1 MRKLFLAAAFVLVGF
16 PAWAQTVPRVE
27 IFGGYS
33 YLHRE
38 DANLDLGWNLAV
50 DWSFGKTFMAVL
62 DESAQYGKLNG
73 TSVRQFWVSAG
84 PAVAFGRDKRAAV
97 FVHAFAGLVRS
108 IRAIE
113 VEGVSISVQESDFGT
128 MFGGGTDIKMSRK
141 FAFRLQGDYEIV
153 FADLGTETGYRL
165 SAGIVFRMG
174 MGK

>member
-1 MRKLFLAAAFVLVGF
+1 MRKLFLAVAFVLVCV
-16 PAWAQTVPRVE
+16 PARAQDIPSVE

-38 DANLDLGWNLAV
+38 DANLKLGWNLAV

-62 DESAQYGKLNG
+62 DESAQYGTLDG
-73 TSVRQFWVSAG
+73 VSVRQFWVSAG

-97 FVHAFAGLVRS
+97 FVHAFAGLIRS
-108 IRAIE
+108 IGVVD
-113 VEGVSISVQESDFGT
+113 VEGVSISVQENDFGT

-141 FAFRLQGDYEIV
+141 VAFRLQGDYEIV
-153 FADLGTETGYRL
+153 FRSEGNETGYRL

-174 MGK
+174 VGK

>member
-1 MRKLFLAAAFVLVGF
+1 MRKLFLALASVLVCL
-16 PAWAQTVPRVE
+16 PAAAQNIPRVE

-38 DANLDLGWNLAV
+38 DASFNYGWNLAV

-62 DESAQYGKLNG
+62 DESAQYGTLKG
-73 TSVRQFWVSAG
+73 VSVRQFWVSAG

-108 IRAIE
+108 IAAID
-113 VEGVSISVQESDFGT
+113 VEGVSIAVQENDFGT
-128 MFGGGTDIKMSRK
+128 MFGGGTDIKVSRK
-141 FAFRLQGDYEIV
+141 FAFRVQGDYEIV
-153 FADLGTETGYRL
+153 VRSEGNETGYRL

>member
-1 MRKLFLAAAFVLVGF
+1 MRKLFLALAFVLVCV
-16 PAWAQTVPRVE
+16 PARAQDIPRVE

-38 DANLDLGWNLAV
+38 DVDLNPGWNLAV

-62 DESAQYGKLNG
+62 DESAQYGTLHG
-73 TSVRQFWVSAG
+73 QSVRQFWVSAG
-84 PAVAFGRDKRAAV
+84 PAAAFGRDKRAAV
-97 FVHAFAGLVRS
+97 FVHVFAGLIRS
-108 IRAIE
+108 IAV
-113 VEGVSISVQESDFGT
+113 VEREGDSVSVQENDFGT

-153 FADLGTETGYRL
+153 FAQDGNQTGYRL